1 MKAPGLSDNNEL
13 DDWRLSPIEHVK
25 TDKNSLEADEGSAV
39 GCGALWENQNPGG
52 GSLKSLNDIS
62 ARLSSRPNLGH
73 LGSTHLR
80 LISATA
86 ELLDSELFRSTKIV
100 CMNLRIFVGSQK

>member
-13 DDWRLSPIEHVK
+13 DEWRLSPIEHVK

-52 GSLKSLNDIS
+52 GSLKSLNDI
-62 ARLSSRPNLGH
+62 
-73 LGSTHLR
+73 
-80 LISATA
+80 
-86 ELLDSELFRSTKIV
+86 LLTFINKH
-100 CMNLRIFVGSQK
+100 